1 MGIKQHGVLVSS
13 VEQNS
18 FAEDIDLR
26 KGDVIVEI
34 NRQPVHSTDDVT
46 RIQRT
51 LKPGDAVAFRVLRQT
66 GRNEWTP
73 VFPAGALPNHP

>member
-1 MGIKQHGVLVSS
+1 

-34 NRQPVHSTDDVT
+34 NRQPVHTTDDVT
-46 RIQRT
+46 RIQKT
-51 LKPGDAVAFRVLRQT
+51 LKPGDAVAFRVLRQS
-66 GRNEWTP
+66 GRTEWTP